1 MPKDW
6 TEMMLDEAV
15 QGNLRKADDVVIEH
29 DDENVLKSF
38 SLALGQAATN
48 EEKVM
53 ALVQCIYL

>member
-1 MPKDW
+1 
-6 TEMMLDEAV
+6 MMLDEAV

-38 SLALGQAATN
+38 SLALVQAASN

-53 ALVQCIYL
+53 ALIQCIYL

>member
-15 QGNLRKADDVVIEH
+15 QGNLRKADDVVIEY

-38 SLALGQAATN
+38 SLALVQAASN